1 MIRFKKHIYL
11 LLASVM
17 TCFFTASCQYN
28 EPAITHITNP
38 DFFTTWV
45 FTEEEAVCSQGSTY
59 PSSSQEEHIELKTLI
74 NSSYEYTVN
83 GELEQKGTF
92 IALSEKITF
101 SPPIFPNSIDIN
113 STYVLTG
120 PNLVITSIELL
131 NSGSTETCTV
141 KRKYSRKR

>member
-1 MIRFKKHIYL
+1 MIRFKKPIYL
-11 LLASVM
+11 LLSAM
-17 TCFFTASCQYN
+17 ACFFTASCQYN

-45 FTEEEAVCSQGSTY
+45 FTEEEAVCSQGSTF
-59 PSSSQEEHIELKTLI
+59 PSGSQEEHIELKTLI

-83 GELEQKGTF
+83 GELQQKGTF

-120 PNLVITSIELL
+120 PNLVITTTELL